1 MLMSNG
7 IFSLID
13 CDRRGNLIIIGIN
26 GVLHPGLEAL
36 LGGDGD
42 DGDGVGDD
50 GDGVGDDGDG
60 VGEDGDGFGE
70 DGNGDD
76 DDDDDDDDEEMVVR
90 TAGSITTVVLIG
102 LKTESIYRIEID
114 FISKQILNY
123 AHIPI
128 SFN

>member
-1 MLMSNG
+1 
-7 IFSLID
+7 
-13 CDRRGNLIIIGIN
+13 
-26 GVLHPGLEAL
+26 
-36 LGGDGD
+36 
-42 DGDGVGDD
+42 
-50 GDGVGDDGDG
+50 
-60 VGEDGDGFGE
+60 
-70 DGNGDD
+70 
-76 DDDDDDDDEEMVVR
+76 VR